1 MKKRSMLVAL
11 AGAIVLAS
19 TVVLLVQTAGFHR
32 VRLVGG
38 NNLQMFP
45 KEGLVVTFTGWDILP
60 EFDGKGAV
68 AARLS
73 TSR

>member
-38 NNLQMFP
+38 NNLQVFP
-45 KEGLVVTFTGWDILP
+45 KEGLVVTFTGWDP
-60 EFDGKGAV
+60 KPAQTMPTS
-68 AARLS
+68 ARLTRKPPS
-73 TSR
+73 